1 MTPVTDDE
9 LDRWSHAIAA
19 DGAAAH
25 EAEIAALAQV
35 AAGAGASPVVLGVLA
50 DRAAP
55 DVVRARAWCHA
66 ADAVR
71 RCRTNPEVALV
82 A

>member
-1 MTPVTDDE
+1 MRPLTEDE
-9 LDRWSHAIAA
+9 IEHWSHAIAE

-25 EAEIAALAQV
+25 EAEIAAFAQL
-35 AAGAGASPVVLGVLA
+35 AAGAGTTPAVLQALT

-55 DVVRARAWCHA
+55 DVVRARAWGHA
-66 ADAVR
+66 AAAVR
-71 RCRTNPEVALV
+71 RCRTNPAVALV